1 MRETSPIRQFVRFSY
16 QTVKGSPEQKR
27 KNAYEEKPFATTYQ
41 KAVADACRTLLN
53 ELVEADEAVKYV
65 VAAGY
70 RRHLF
75 DLLED
80 RIEAVALEKKV

>member
-1 MRETSPIRQFVRFSY
+1 MM
-16 QTVKGSPEQKR
+16 
-27 KNAYEEKPFATTYQ
+27 NAYEEKPFATAYQ
-41 KAVADACRTLLN
+41 KAVADACRTLLD
-53 ELVEADEAVKYV
+53 ELVELDEAVKYV

-80 RIEAVALEKKV
+80 RIEAVTLERKV